1 MDTLKID
8 TSQNIEIEQP
18 IASIGERISATIL
31 DMLFILSFIVI
42 MALIAGGLHYGWMI
56 YLVYIPIALYS
67 LVSELSMD
75 GQSWG
80 KKILKIKVVKI
91 DGTPATFSSYFLRWV
106 LRLIEIL
113 AMFGSLAMIT
123 IILNRK
129 GQRLGDMAANTTVIR
144 LRNNSLKE
152 TIYTQIPDNYTVVYP
167 EVSQLS
173 TSDIYTIKEVLELLK
188 SKTDKTE
195 QKYSL
200 AQKAREAIERKLNIK
215 ANQKT
220 GVFFQTV
227 LRDYN
232 FINNR
237 L

>member
-56 YLVYIPIALYS
+56 YLVYIPIAIYS
-67 LVSELSMD
+67 LVSELSMN

-113 AMFGSLAMIT
+113 AMFG
-123 IILNRK
+123 
-129 GQRLGDMAANTTVIR
+129 
-144 LRNNSLKE
+144 
-152 TIYTQIPDNYTVVYP
+152 
-167 EVSQLS
+167 
-173 TSDIYTIKEVLELLK
+173 
-188 SKTDKTE
+188 
-195 QKYSL
+195 
-200 AQKAREAIERKLNIK
+200 
-215 ANQKT
+215 
-220 GVFFQTV
+220 
-227 LRDYN
+227 
-232 FINNR
+232 
-237 L
+237 

>member
-42 MALIAGGLHYGWMI
+42 MALIAGGLHYGWII
-56 YLVYIPIALYS
+56 YLVYIPIAVYS

-129 GQRLGDMAANTTVIR
+129 GQRLGDIAANTTVIR

-152 TIYTQIPDNYTVVYP
+152 TIYTQIPDNYTVIYP

-173 TSDIYTIKEVLELLK
+173 TSDIYTIKEVLEILK

-220 GVFFQTV
+220 GVFFQTL